1 MKVEVRKIQLLIF
14 SDVHTTKID
23 IPKVQPDL
31 VVLLGDIYWRTVE
44 EIDRTYT
51 CPKIGV
57 LGNHDPFDNYNR
69 TGIQDIHEQV
79 IDINGLRIAGFGG
92 SPVYSQK
99 ETPQYTEWEAE
110 RFIEKITAID
120 LFIAHSN
127 PKLST
132 YQTDKYS
139 HRGFQAFT
147 TMIYTKK
154 PAYFFHGHLHVEHE
168 QIIGQTNVI
177 AIYPTKLINIDIQRG
192 VIR

>member
-14 SDVHTTKID
+14 SDLHTDKVD
-23 IPKVQPDL
+23 MPEVQPEL

-44 EIDRTYT
+44 EIDKKYT

-57 LGNHDPFDNYNR
+57 LGNHDPFDNYKG
-69 TGIQDIHEQV
+69 TGIHHIHEQV
-79 IDINGLRIAGFGG
+79 IDINGLRITGFGG
-92 SPVYSQK
+92 APVYSQK
-99 ETPQYTEWEAE
+99 ETPQYTEWEAA
-110 RFIEKITAID
+110 RFIEKIPAID

-127 PKLST
+127 PMLPT

-147 TMIYTKK
+147 TMIHTKK
-154 PAYFFHGHLHVEHE
+154 PSYFLHGHLHIEYE
-168 QIIGQTNVI
+168 QKIGQTNVL
-177 AIYPTKLINIDIQRG
+177 AIYPVKLINIDIQRG